1 MHHYMF
7 VRMDIPVADQMCQ
20 VIHAGV
26 FVGQRFDIPRS
37 CNLVLIGVKDKD
49 ALFEIWEICAREGIK
64 TASHVE
70 PDDGMGLCAIGTE
83 IVPEEKRKLFREMSL
98 WKVPEL
104 LRMADGSWGRRKLR
118 PRQFSVALP
127 IYQDKPDP
135 YHINQMVPP
144 V

>member
-7 VRMDIPVADQMCQ
+7 VRMDIPVANQMCR

-26 FVGQRFDIPRS
+26 FVGQRFQIPRA

-49 ALFEIWEICAREGIK
+49 ALFDVWDICAREGIR

-83 IVPEEKRKLFREMSL
+83 IVPEEKRKLFRGMPL
-98 WKVPEL
+98 WKLPEQPSP
-104 LRMADGSWGRRKLR
+104 ADLSWKRRKLK
-118 PRQFSVALP
+118 PR
-127 IYQDKPDP
+127 
-135 YHINQMVPP
+135 
-144 V
+144 